1 MLQIYIYIYIH
12 ITILFFC
19 LIINN
24 NYKINIYI
32 DTRSITD
39 KVWKLSIPKI
49 YGIYIKKM
57 TRDYWLPS
65 LEKSN
70 LTFSLENP
78 SEKKRK
84 RKRKESFLPK
94 EGNWLTKR
102 HSTRACLYIYI
113 YMITHRQPAIITK
126 ERESGRTHE

>member
-1 MLQIYIYIYIH
+1 MLQIYILII
-12 ITILFFC
+12 FC

-32 DTRSITD
+32 DTQSITD
-39 KVWKLSIPKI
+39 KVWKLTIPKI
-49 YGIYIKKM
+49 YSIDIKKM

-70 LTFSLENP
+70 LTFSLENHQ
-78 SEKKRK
+78 
-84 RKRKESFLPK
+84 KRKEKEKEKEKRASFPRK
-94 EGNWLTKR
+94 GIDWQKDTAHVR
-102 HSTRACLYIYI
+102 VFIYIYIYIYI